1 VSNQDGNDAML
12 PLAYIN
18 KANILFIREVEG
30 GQTSGLG
37 GATGHKLYPFVP
49 KLSVAA
55 KVYIPFYIL
64 NGLIHFPKGRSI
76 VDALNSPAGFPP
88 PFTDAEI
95 YQLADCSELTASF
108 IAINKAQILSIEVSE
123 GSVNE
128 DDRH

>member
-1 VSNQDGNDAML
+1 
-12 PLAYIN
+12 LAYIN

-88 PFTDAEI
+88 PLHRCRNIPAGRLQRTDS
-95 YQLADCSELTASF
+95 QLYSH
-108 IAINKAQILSIEVSE
+108 Q
-123 GSVNE
+123 
-128 DDRH
+128 